1 VKKVLYIRHT
11 YGSVGTTSMQR
22 EEELTLNQGDSFLW
36 AYHFTDVGATPK
48 ALAELKS
55 AESTSGF
62 SWVHLQSDAIDAQ
75 QTMDDLGLPNSV
87 AESLLALETRPKTL
101 PLEGGLVVYLRG
113 INTNPD
119 ADPEDMVSL
128 RLWLT
133 SKGIVSTRRRDRK
146 LYSVQDV
153 KDDIEQGIKIAS
165 VGDLLLEIIERLVD
179 RISEMVDILDD
190 ELVAFETSESMGIK
204 ARKRLSVVRRQA
216 ASIRRYLAPQRDA
229 LDALYRNN
237 QFLTQE
243 QAFTLREQTDR
254 TTRYVEDLDLAR
266 ERAIVLQDEV
276 RNRIADR
283 QGMVMYVLSL
293 VTAIFLPLSFLT
305 GVFGMN
311 VGGLPGVDNPEAFSV
326 LSFSMLGLVV
336 LLGGFMLWKKWF

>member
-1 VKKVLYIRHT
+1 
-11 YGSVGTTSMQR
+11 MQQHQ
-22 EEELTLNQGDSFLW
+22 ELSFNQRDSFLW
-36 AYHFTDVGATPK
+36 AYHFSAGIGKPIDPK
-48 ALAELKS
+48 ALKNQDGAP
-55 AESTSGF
+55 GF
-62 SWVHLQSDAIDAQ
+62 FWIHLQSDSSDAE
-75 QTMDDLGLPNSV
+75 QTMEELGLSKSV
-87 AESLLALETRPKTL
+87 ADSLLALETRPKTL

-113 INTNPD
+113 INTNPE

-133 SKGIVSTRRRDRK
+133 DSGIVSTRRRDRK

-153 KDDIEQGIKIAS
+153 KNDIDQGTKVAS
-165 VGDLLLEIIERLVD
+165 IGDLLLEIIERVVD
-179 RISEMVDILDD
+179 RISEMVDILDE
-190 ELVAFETSESMGIK
+190 ELVDFETSEAMDVK
-204 ARKRLSVVRRQA
+204 ARQRLSVVRRQA

-229 LDALYRNN
+229 LDALYRSNKYLS
-237 QFLTQE
+237 QD
-243 QAFTLREQTDR
+243 QAFTLREQIDR
-254 TTRYVEDLDLAR
+254 TIRYVEDLDLAR

-311 VGGLPGVDNPEAFSV
+311 VGGLPGIDNPEAFN
-326 LSFSMLGLVV
+326 LLTLAMLGVAV
-336 LLGGFMLWKKWF
+336 LLGGFMLWKRWF